1 MNRARLA
8 SVSVFVALG
17 GLAAFVVPRLR
28 VEADITHFLPAG
40 EDRALA
46 ELSSA
51 ITSSELNRTITLTI
65 AAPDASVAARS
76 ALALAE
82 QLRAR
87 EDVAWVT
94 AGPDE
99 SLQQGFYEAYFPH
112 RFGFVTDDPNALAD
126 AFSDEALRARA
137 RRLKDQLGS
146 PTGTFVRRIAP
157 EDPWLLFLDH
167 VERLRTALQG
177 DLDVHEGAFVSGCD
191 ADATAAR
198 ASADD
203 VAADADDGACF
214 GVVLATSAFS
224 PFEIARSRHLD
235 LAIDAAFDVV
245 NEAEGGALRLERAGV
260 HRLAVTSE
268 ATIRGDI
275 ERVSMVGSI
284 GVVLLM
290 VLLFRSPRLLVLGAL
305 PLAGGGIAAVAA
317 VQLLFG
323 AIHGLTLAFGAT
335 LLGVALDYVA
345 HLFTHL
351 HLAPA
356 PGTPSGPPTARR
368 LAPGLY
374 LGAATTV
381 AGLVGLAWTSFPG
394 IRQMAVFTSVGVT
407 VALLL
412 TRFAVPPLLPPTV
425 APGTL
430 LRAFGSGAHR
440 LLETIAAQR
449 GFVVAA
455 GLVAALVALTGLP
468 RLGWQDDIRALN
480 PLDPE
485 LAAEDERV
493 RGRVARMDAGR
504 FVAAFGDDEEAA
516 LVATDALH
524 RALENAREAGELE
537 RFRSVHPLLWS
548 EALQRANLEAIPDD
562 AFQRTS
568 VAYAAEGFVM
578 APFEPFR
585 SALAQEHATLRW
597 DTLAQGTLGRLIG
610 SQRVQVGDRVAL
622 LAFVQGVT
630 DEAAL
635 RTRVEAIEGVRFF
648 DQNAFLQEAYGT
660 FRTRTLELVV
670 VGLFVVLLLV
680 ALRYR
685 KLDLSLAAYLPALL
699 AAGATLGLL
708 GWLGIEANLLHVVT
722 LLLVLSMGVDYG
734 VFMVEAEL
742 HRRSGASVKGAL
754 DDGSSVEGALDDG
767 PATAVSLVVAALSTA
782 ASFGVLALS
791 ENPALRAM
799 GLTAA
804 LGVTLSLLLAP
815 GAWLLIRRA

>member
-1 MNRARLA
+1 MLRARLA
-8 SVSVFVALG
+8 AVSVFVALG

-76 ALALAE
+76 ALALAQ

-112 RFGFVTDDPNALAD
+112 RFGFVTDDPSALD
-126 AFSDEALRARA
+126 EAFSDDALRQRA
-137 RRLKDQLGS
+137 RRLKEQLGS

-167 VERLRTALQG
+167 VDRLRTALQG

-191 ADATAAR
+191 AEEGGDEAT
-198 ASADD
+198 
-203 VAADADDGACF
+203 DADDGACF

-235 LAIDAAFDVV
+235 FAIDAAFDVV
-245 NEAEGGALRLERAGV
+245 NEDEGGVLRLERAGV

-268 ATIRGDI
+268 ETIRGDI

-284 GVVLLM
+284 GVVVLM

-305 PLAGGGIAAVAA
+305 PLVGGGIAAVAA

-412 TRFAVPPLLPPTV
+412 TRFAIPPLLPPTV
-425 APGTL
+425 TPGAL
-430 LRAFGSGAHR
+430 LRLLGRGAHG
-440 LLETIAAQR
+440 LLETIAARR
-449 GFVVAA
+449 GFVVAV

-504 FVAAFGDDEEAA
+504 FVAALGDDEEAA

-524 RALENAREAGELE
+524 RALEDAREAGELG

-562 AFQRTS
+562 AFERTS
-568 VAYAAEGFVM
+568 AAYAAEGFVM

-585 SALAQEHATLRW
+585 SALAQDHATLDW
-597 DTLAQGTLGRLIG
+597 TTLAQGTLGRLIG

-680 ALRYR
+680 AIRYR
-685 KLDLSLAAYLPALL
+685 RIDLSLAAYLPALL

-708 GWLGIEANLLHVVT
+708 GWFGIQANLLHVVT

-742 HRRSGASVKGAL
+742 HRRTGASVEGAL
-754 DDGSSVEGALDDG
+754 DDGALDDG

>member
-1 MNRARLA
+1 MLRARLA

-191 ADATAAR
+191 AEDASDAEPNGAR
-198 ASADD
+198 GGE
-203 VAADADDGACF
+203 GACF

-275 ERVSMVGSI
+275 ERVSMAGSI

-345 HLFTHL
+345 PLFTHL

-412 TRFAVPPLLPPTV
+412 TRFAVPPLLPSTV
-425 APGTL
+425 TPGAL
-430 LRAFGSGAHR
+430 LRALGRGAHR
-440 LLETIAAQR
+440 LLEAIAARR
-449 GFVVAA
+449 GFVVAV

-524 RALENAREAGELE
+524 RALEDARAAGELE

-548 EALQRANLEAIPDD
+548 EALQRANLDAIPED
-562 AFQRTS
+562 AFERTS
-568 VAYAAEGFVM
+568 AAYAAEGFVM

-585 SALAQEHATLRW
+585 SALAQEHATLGW

-610 SQRVQVGDRVAL
+610 AQRVQVGERVAL

-630 DEAAL
+630 DEASFRA
-635 RTRVEAIEGVRFF
+635 RVEAIEGVRFF

-680 ALRYR
+680 ALRCR

-754 DDGSSVEGALDDG
+754 DDGASVEGALDDG

>member
-1 MNRARLA
+1 MLRARLA

-17 GLAAFVVPRLR
+17 GLAAFVVPQLR

-87 EDVAWVT
+87 TDVAWVT

-112 RFGFVTDDPNALAD
+112 RFGFVTDDRGALD
-126 AFSDEALRARA
+126 EAFSDDALRERA
-137 RRLKDQLGS
+137 RRLKEQLGS

-167 VERLRTALQG
+167 VDRLRTALQG
-177 DLDVHEGAFVSGCD
+177 DLDVYEGAFVSGCD
-191 ADATAAR
+191 ADDTDGGSR
-198 ASADD
+198 
-203 VAADADDGACF
+203 DDGANDACF

-224 PFEIARSRHLD
+224 PFEVARSRHLD
-235 LAIDAAFDVV
+235 FAIEAAFDVV
-245 NEAEGGALRLERAGV
+245 NEAEGDVLRLERAGV

-275 ERVSMVGSI
+275 ERVSMAGSI

-290 VLLFRSPRLLVLGAL
+290 LLLFRSPRLLVLGAL
-305 PLAGGGIAAVAA
+305 PLLGGGIAAVAA

-356 PGTPSGPPTARR
+356 RGAFAGPATARR

-412 TRFAVPPLLPPTV
+412 TRFAIPPLLPPSVT
-425 APGTL
+425 PGAL
-430 LRAFGSGAHR
+430 LRAFGRGAHR
-440 LLETIAAQR
+440 LLDTIAARR
-449 GFVVAA
+449 GFVVAV

-524 RALENAREAGELE
+524 HMLEDAQAAGELR

-548 EALQRANLEAIPDD
+548 EALQRANLDAIPDD
-562 AFQRTS
+562 AFERTS
-568 VAYAAEGFVM
+568 AAYAAEGFVM

-585 SALAQEHATLRW
+585 SALAQEHATLGW
-597 DTLAQGTLGRLIG
+597 DTLAQGTLGRLVG
-610 SQRVQVGDRVAL
+610 SQRVQVGERVAL

-630 DEAAL
+630 DEAAF
-635 RTRVEAIEGVRFF
+635 RARVEAIEGVRFF

-680 ALRYR
+680 AIRYR

-742 HRRSGASVKGAL
+742 HRRSGASVEGAL
-754 DDGSSVEGALDDG
+754 DDGALDDG

>member
-191 ADATAAR
+191 AEDASDAEPNGAR
-198 ASADD
+198 GGE
-203 VAADADDGACF
+203 GACF

-275 ERVSMVGSI
+275 ERVSMAGSI

-412 TRFAVPPLLPPTV
+412 TRFAIPPLLPPTV
-425 APGTL
+425 TPGAL
-430 LRAFGSGAHR
+430 LRVFGRGAHR
-440 LLETIAAQR
+440 LLETIAARR

-485 LAAEDERV
+485 IAAEDERV

-524 RALENAREAGELE
+524 RALEDAREAGELE

-548 EALQRANLEAIPDD
+548 QALQQANLDAIPDD
-562 AFQRTS
+562 AFERTS
-568 VAYAAEGFVM
+568 AAYAAEGFVM

-585 SALAQEHATLRW
+585 SALAQEYATLGW

-630 DEAAL
+630 DEAAF
-635 RTRVEAIEGVRFF
+635 RARVEAIDGVRFF

-680 ALRYR
+680 VLRYR
-685 KLDLSLAAYLPALL
+685 KIDLSLAAYLPALL
-699 AAGATLGLL
+699 AAGATLGML
-708 GWLGIEANLLHVVT
+708 GWFGIQANLLHVVT

-742 HRRSGASVKGAL
+742 HRRTGTSA
-754 DDGSSVEGALDDG
+754 EGALDDG

-815 GAWLLIRRA
+815 GAWLLIRRAP

>member
-1 MNRARLA
+1 MLRARLA

-17 GLAAFVVPRLR
+17 GLAAFVAPRLR

-191 ADATAAR
+191 AEDASDAEPNGAR
-198 ASADD
+198 GGE
-203 VAADADDGACF
+203 GACF

-275 ERVSMVGSI
+275 ERVSMAGSI

-412 TRFAVPPLLPPTV
+412 TRFAVPPLLPSTV
-425 APGTL
+425 TPGAL
-430 LRAFGSGAHR
+430 LRALGRGAHR
-440 LLETIAAQR
+440 LLEAIAARR
-449 GFVVAA
+449 GFVVAV

-524 RALENAREAGELE
+524 RALEDARAAGELE

-548 EALQRANLEAIPDD
+548 EALQRANLDAIPED
-562 AFQRTS
+562 AFERTS
-568 VAYAAEGFVM
+568 AAYAAEGFVM

-585 SALAQEHATLRW
+585 SALAQEHATLGW

-610 SQRVQVGDRVAL
+610 AQRVQVGERVAL

-630 DEAAL
+630 DEASFRA
-635 RTRVEAIEGVRFF
+635 RVEAIEGVRFF

-754 DDGSSVEGALDDG
+754 DDGASVEGALDDG

>member
-99 SLQQGFYEAYFPH
+99 SLQRGFYEAYFPH
-112 RFGFVTDDPNALAD
+112 RFGFVTDDPSALD
-126 AFSDEALRARA
+126 GAFSDGALRERA
-137 RRLKDQLGS
+137 RRLKEQLGS

-275 ERVSMVGSI
+275 ERVSMAGSI

-412 TRFAVPPLLPPTV
+412 TRFAVPPLLPSTV
-425 APGTL
+425 TPGAL
-430 LRAFGSGAHR
+430 LRALGRGAHR
-440 LLETIAAQR
+440 LLEAIAARR
-449 GFVVAA
+449 GFVVAV

-524 RALENAREAGELE
+524 RALEDARAAGELE

-548 EALQRANLEAIPDD
+548 EALQRANLDAIPED
-562 AFQRTS
+562 AFERTS
-568 VAYAAEGFVM
+568 AAYAAEGFVM

-585 SALAQEHATLRW
+585 SALAQEHATLGW

-610 SQRVQVGDRVAL
+610 AQRVQVGERVAL

-630 DEAAL
+630 DEASFRA
-635 RTRVEAIEGVRFF
+635 RVEAIEGVRFF

-742 HRRSGASVKGAL
+742 HRRSASVKGAL
-754 DDGSSVEGALDDG
+754 DDGASVEGALDDG

>member
-1 MNRARLA
+1 MSSARWLSVLA
-8 SVSVFVALG
+8 FLLLAGLG
-17 GLAAFVVPRLR
+17 AFVVPRLR

-46 ELSSA
+46 ELSGA

-65 AAPDASVAARS
+65 AAPDASQAARA

-82 QLRAR
+82 KLRAR
-87 EDVAWVT
+87 EDVSWVT

-99 SLQQGFYEAYFPH
+99 SLQQAFYEAYFPH
-112 RFGFVTDDPNALAD
+112 RLGFVSDDEAALAT
-126 AFSDEALRARA
+126 AFSEDALRERA
-137 RRLKDQLGS
+137 RRLRAQLAS

-167 VERLRTALQG
+167 VDRLREALQG
-177 DLDVHEGAFVSGCD
+177 DLAVHEGGFVSGCD
-191 ADATAAR
+191 EGDA
-198 ASADD
+198 
-203 VAADADDGACF
+203 GCF

-224 PFEIARSRHLD
+224 PFEVARSRTLD
-235 LAIDAAFDVV
+235 AAIDEAF
-245 NEAEGGALRLERAGV
+245 AEVRGDAPWTLERAGV
-260 HRLAVTSE
+260 HRLAVRSE

-275 ERVSMVGSI
+275 ERVSMAGSI

-290 VLLFRSPRLLVLGAL
+290 LLLFRSPRLLLLGAL
-305 PLAGGGIAAVAA
+305 PLVGGGIAAVAA
-317 VQLLFG
+317 VQWLFG

-356 PGTPSGPPTARR
+356 EGTEAGPSTAKR

-412 TRFAVPPLLPPTV
+412 TRFAVPPLLPARP
-425 APGTL
+425 APGAL
-430 LRAFGSGAHR
+430 LRGFGRG
-440 LLETIAAQR
+440 AQR
-449 GFVVAA
+449 ALDALASRRGVVIALA
-455 GLVAALVALTGLP
+455 VLAALLAATGLP
-468 RLGWQDDIRALN
+468 QLRWQDDIRALN
-480 PLDPE
+480 PLDPQV
-485 LAAEDERV
+485 AAEDERV
-493 RGRVARMDAGR
+493 RGRVARLDAGR
-504 FVAAFGDDEEAA
+504 FVAAFGADEEAA

-524 RALENAREAGELE
+524 HTLADAKDADELA
-537 RFRSVHPLLWS
+537 RFRTVHPLLWS
-548 EALQRANLEAIPDD
+548 RALQETNHAAIPDD
-562 AFQRTS
+562 AFERT
-568 VAYAAEGFVM
+568 VRAYEAEGFVA

-585 SALAQEHATLRW
+585 SVLAAERAALGWAELSE
-597 DTLAQGTLGRLIG
+597 GPLGRLIG
-610 SQRVQVGDRVAL
+610 AQRVNVGERVAL
-622 LAFVQGVT
+622 LAFVQGVR
-630 DEAAL
+630 DEDAL
-635 RTRVEAIEGVRFF
+635 RARVEAIEGVRYF
-648 DQNAFLQEAYGT
+648 DQSAFLQDAYAT
-660 FRTRTLELVV
+660 FRTRTLELVAF
-670 VGLFVVLLLV
+670 GLVFVLLLV
-680 ALRYR
+680 VARYR
-685 KLDLSLAAYLPALL
+685 KLDLSFAAYLPALL

-742 HRRSGASVKGAL
+742 HRRR
-754 DDGSSVEGALDDG
+754 EGDAEVDDG
-767 PATAVSLVVAALSTA
+767 PATAVSLFVAALSTA
-782 ASFGVLALS
+782 ASFGVLAIS
-791 ENPALRAM
+791 DNPALRAM

-804 LGVTLSLLLAP
+804 LGVTLSLVLAP
-815 GAWLLIRRA
+815 GAWLLVRRR

>member
-1 MNRARLA
+1 
-8 SVSVFVALG
+8 VSVFVALG
-17 GLAAFVVPRLR
+17 VLAAFVIPRLR

-46 ELSSA
+46 ELSTA

-65 AAPDASVAARS
+65 AAPDASSAARS

-82 QLRAR
+82 HLRAR

-99 SLQQGFYEAYFPH
+99 SLQRGFYEAYFPH
-112 RFGFVTDDPNALAD
+112 RFGFVADDRDALEE
-126 AFSDEALRARA
+126 AFSDEALRGRA
-137 RRLKDQLGS
+137 RRLKEQLGS

-167 VERLRTALQG
+167 VERLRAALQG
-177 DLDVHEGAFVSGCD
+177 DLDVHEGAFVSGC
-191 ADATAAR
+191 AR
-198 ASADD
+198 D
-203 VAADADDGACF
+203 DDGAGEGVSGIGSECF

-235 LAIDAAFDVV
+235 AAIDAAFSVV
-245 NEAEGGALRLERAGV
+245 NEDEGNALRLERAGV

-275 ERVSMVGSI
+275 ERVSLVGSI
-284 GVVLLM
+284 GVVVLM

-305 PLAGGGIAAVAA
+305 PLAGGGVAAVAA

-412 TRFAVPPLLPPTV
+412 TRFAIPPLLPPTV
-425 APGTL
+425 KPGAL
-430 LRAFGSGAHR
+430 LRAFGRGAHR
-440 LLETIAAQR
+440 LLETIAARR

-455 GLVAALVALTGLP
+455 GLAAGLLALTGLP

-516 LVATDALH
+516 LVATDSLH
-524 RALENAREAGELE
+524 RALEDAREAGELA

-548 EALQRANLEAIPDD
+548 EALQRANLDAIPDD
-562 AFQRTS
+562 AFERTS
-568 VAYAAEGFVM
+568 TAYAAEGFVM
-578 APFEPFR
+578 TPFEPFR
-585 SALAQEHATLRW
+585 SALAQEHATLDW

-610 SQRVQVGDRVAL
+610 SQRVQVGERVAL

-635 RTRVEAIEGVRFF
+635 RARVEAIDGVRFF

-660 FRTRTLELVV
+660 FRVRTLELVV

-680 ALRYR
+680 VIRYR

-708 GWLGIEANLLHVVT
+708 GWLGIQANLLHVVT
-722 LLLVLSMGVDYG
+722 LLLVLSMGVDYS

-742 HRRSGASVKGAL
+742 HRRAGTP
-754 DDGSSVEGALDDG
+754 VEGAVDDG
-767 PATAVSLVVAALSTA
+767 PATAVSLVVAALSTV

-815 GAWLLIRRA
+815 GAWLLLRDRAS

>member
-1 MNRARLA
+1 MLRARLA
-8 SVSVFVALG
+8 SVLVFVALAG
-17 GLAAFVVPRLR
+17 VAALVIPRLR

-46 ELSSA
+46 ELSTA

-191 ADATAAR
+191 AEDASDAEPNGAR
-198 ASADD
+198 GGE
-203 VAADADDGACF
+203 GACF

-275 ERVSMVGSI
+275 ERVSMAGSI

-412 TRFAVPPLLPPTV
+412 TRFAVPPLLPSTV
-425 APGTL
+425 TPGAL
-430 LRAFGSGAHR
+430 LRALGRGAHR
-440 LLETIAAQR
+440 LLEAIAARR
-449 GFVVAA
+449 GFVVAV

-524 RALENAREAGELE
+524 RALEDARAAGELE

-548 EALQRANLEAIPDD
+548 EALQRANLDAVPED
-562 AFQRTS
+562 AFERTS
-568 VAYAAEGFVM
+568 AAYAAEGFVM

-585 SALAQEHATLRW
+585 SALAQEHATLGW

-610 SQRVQVGDRVAL
+610 AQRVQVGERVAL

-630 DEAAL
+630 DEASFRA
-635 RTRVEAIEGVRFF
+635 RVEAIEGVRFF

-754 DDGSSVEGALDDG
+754 DDGASVEGALDDG

>member
-1 MNRARLA
+1 MLRARLA
-8 SVSVFVALG
+8 SVLVFVALAG
-17 GLAAFVVPRLR
+17 VAAVVIPRLR

-46 ELSSA
+46 ELSTA
-51 ITSSELNRTITLTI
+51 ITSSELNRTITLTL

-82 QLRAR
+82 HLRAR
-87 EDVAWVT
+87 EDVGWVT

-99 SLQQGFYEAYFPH
+99 SLQRGFYEAYFPH
-112 RFGFVTDDPNALAD
+112 RFGFVTDDRDALD
-126 AFSDEALRARA
+126 EAFSDEALRARA
-137 RRLKDQLGS
+137 RHLKEQLGS

-177 DLDVHEGAFVSGCD
+177 DLDVHEGAFVSGC
-191 ADATAAR
+191 

-203 VAADADDGACF
+203 GADTRTNDGASEASNEGGCF

-224 PFEIARSRHLD
+224 PFEIARSRQFEA
-235 LAIDAAFDVV
+235 AIDAAFEQV
-245 NEAEGGALRLERAGV
+245 NEAEGGVLRLERAGV

-268 ATIRGDI
+268 ETIRGDI
-275 ERVSMVGSI
+275 ERVSMVGTI
-284 GVVLLM
+284 GIVVLM

-412 TRFAVPPLLPPTV
+412 TRFAIPPLLPSTV
-425 APGTL
+425 APGAL
-430 LRAFGSGAHR
+430 LRAFGRGAHR
-440 LLETIAAQR
+440 LLETIAVRR
-449 GFVVAA
+449 GFVVAV

-516 LVATDALH
+516 LVTTDALH
-524 RALENAREAGELE
+524 RALEDAREAGELE

-548 EALQRANLEAIPDD
+548 EALQRANLDAIPED
-562 AFQRTS
+562 AFERTS
-568 VAYAAEGFVM
+568 AAYAAEGFVM

-585 SALAQEHATLRW
+585 SALTQEHATLGW
-597 DTLAQGTLGRLIG
+597 GTLAQGTLGRLIG
-610 SQRVQVGDRVAL
+610 SQRVQVGERVAL

-630 DEAAL
+630 DEAAF
-635 RTRVEAIEGVRFF
+635 RARVEAIDGVRFF

-680 ALRYR
+680 VLRYR
-685 KLDLSLAAYLPALL
+685 KIDLSLAAYLPALL

-708 GWLGIEANLLHVVT
+708 GWLGIQANLLHVVT

-742 HRRSGASVKGAL
+742 HRRSGA
-754 DDGSSVEGALDDG
+754 SVEGALDDG

>member
-1 MNRARLA
+1 MLRARLA

-191 ADATAAR
+191 AEDASDAEPNGAR
-198 ASADD
+198 GGE
-203 VAADADDGACF
+203 GACF

-275 ERVSMVGSI
+275 ERVSMAGSI

-412 TRFAVPPLLPPTV
+412 TRFAVPPLLPSTV
-425 APGTL
+425 TPGAL
-430 LRAFGSGAHR
+430 LRALGRGAHR
-440 LLETIAAQR
+440 LLEAIAARR
-449 GFVVAA
+449 GFVVAV

-524 RALENAREAGELE
+524 RALEDARAAGELE

-548 EALQRANLEAIPDD
+548 EALQRANLDAIPED
-562 AFQRTS
+562 AFERTS
-568 VAYAAEGFVM
+568 AAYAAEGFVM

-585 SALAQEHATLRW
+585 SALAQEHATLGW

-610 SQRVQVGDRVAL
+610 AQRVQVGERVAL

-630 DEAAL
+630 DEASFRA
-635 RTRVEAIEGVRFF
+635 RVEAIEGVRFF

-754 DDGSSVEGALDDG
+754 DDGASVEGALDDG

>member
-1 MNRARLA
+1 MSRVA
-8 SVSVFVALG
+8 SVLVFVALG
-17 GLAAFVVPRLR
+17 GLAAVVIPRLR

-51 ITSSELNRTITLTI
+51 ITSSELNRTITMTI

-76 ALALAE
+76 ALALARHL
-82 QLRAR
+82 QAR
-87 EDVAWVT
+87 RDVAWVT

-112 RFGFVTDDPNALAD
+112 RFGFVTDDRAALAE
-126 AFSDEALRARA
+126 AFSNDALRDRA
-137 RRLKDQLGS
+137 RRLKEQLGS

-167 VERLRTALQG
+167 VERLRSALQG
-177 DLDVHEGAFVSGCD
+177 DLSVHEGAFVSGCD
-191 ADATAAR
+191 DERPEA
-198 ASADD
+198 
-203 VAADADDGACF
+203 GCF

-224 PFEIARSRHLD
+224 PFDVALSRHLGF
-235 LAIDAAFDVV
+235 AIDAAFDEV
-245 NEAEGGALRLERAGV
+245 NDAEGGVLRLERAGV
-260 HRLAVTSE
+260 HRLAVSSE

-275 ERVSMVGSI
+275 ERVSMAGSI
-284 GVVLLM
+284 GVIALM
-290 VLLFRSPRLLVLGAL
+290 LWLFRSPRLLVLGAL
-305 PLAGGGIAAVAA
+305 PLVGGGIAAVAA

-356 PGTPSGPPTARR
+356 AGPLAGPATARR

-412 TRFAVPPLLPPTV
+412 TRFAIPPLLPASV
-425 APGTL
+425 RPGAL
-430 LRAFGSGAHR
+430 LRAFGRGAHR
-440 LLETIAAQR
+440 LLETIALRR
-449 GFVVAA
+449 GFVVAV
-455 GLVAALVALTGLP
+455 GVVAALVALTGLP
-468 RLGWQDDIRALN
+468 RLAWQDDIRALN

-524 RALENAREAGELE
+524 RVLEEARAAGELE

-548 EALQRANLEAIPDD
+548 ESLQRANLDAIPDD
-562 AFQRTS
+562 AFERTS
-568 VAYAAEGFVM
+568 AAYTAEGFVM

-585 SALAQEHATLRW
+585 SALARAPSTLDW
-597 DTLAQGTLGRLIG
+597 DTLADGPLGRLIS
-610 SQRVQVGDRVAL
+610 SQRVAVGDRVAL

-630 DEAAL
+630 DEDAF

-680 ALRYR
+680 AFRYR
-685 KLDLSLAAYLPALL
+685 KLDLTLAAYLPALL

-708 GWLGIEANLLHVVT
+708 GWFGIEANLLHVVT

-742 HRRSGASVKGAL
+742 HRRVAASRERSGDDAREPPL
-754 DDGSSVEGALDDG
+754 DGSSEGSIDDG

-791 ENPALRAM
+791 VNPALRAM

-815 GAWLLIRRA
+815 GAWLLVRRA

>member
-1 MNRARLA
+1 MTRARLA
-8 SVSVFVALG
+8 SVLVFVALG

-112 RFGFVTDDPNALAD
+112 RFGFVTDDSSALD
-126 AFSDEALRARA
+126 VAFSDEALRQRA
-137 RRLKDQLGS
+137 RRLKEQLGS

-167 VERLRTALQG
+167 VDRLRTALQG

-191 ADATAAR
+191 ADDEPSASDSATDS
-198 ASADD
+198 ASDSASDE
-203 VAADADDGACF
+203 CF

-235 LAIDAAFDVV
+235 LAIDAAFEVV
-245 NEAEGGALRLERAGV
+245 DEAEGGALRLERAGV

-284 GVVLLM
+284 GVVALM

-356 PGTPSGPPTARR
+356 PGAFAGPATARR

-412 TRFAVPPLLPPTV
+412 TRFAIPPLLPPTV
-425 APGTL
+425 TPGAL
-430 LRAFGSGAHR
+430 LRAFGRGAHR
-440 LLETIAAQR
+440 LLETIAVRR
-449 GFVVAA
+449 GFVVAV

-516 LVATDALH
+516 LAATDALH
-524 RALENAREAGELE
+524 RALEDAQVAGELE

-548 EALQRANLEAIPDD
+548 EALQRANLDAIPDD
-562 AFQRTS
+562 AFERTS
-568 VAYAAEGFVM
+568 AAYLAEGFVM

-585 SALAQEHATLRW
+585 SALAQEHSTLGW
-597 DTLAQGTLGRLIG
+597 DALSQGALGRLIG
-610 SQRVQVGDRVAL
+610 AQRVQVGERVVL
-622 LAFVQGVT
+622 LAFVRGVT
-630 DEAAL
+630 DEAAF
-635 RTRVEAIEGVRFF
+635 RARVEAIDGVRYF
-648 DQNAFLQEAYGT
+648 DQNAFLQDAYST

-680 ALRYR
+680 VLRYR
-685 KLDLSLAAYLPALL
+685 KIDLSLAAYLPALL

-742 HRRSGASVKGAL
+742 HRRSRA
-754 DDGSSVEGALDDG
+754 SVEGALDDG

-815 GAWLLIRRA
+815 GAWLLVRRA

>member
-1 MNRARLA
+1 MLRARLA
-8 SVSVFVALG
+8 AVSVFVALG

-76 ALALAE
+76 ALALAQ

-112 RFGFVTDDPNALAD
+112 RFGFVTDDPSALD
-126 AFSDEALRARA
+126 EAFSDDALRQRA
-137 RRLKDQLGS
+137 RRLKEQLGS

-167 VERLRTALQG
+167 VDRLRTALQG

-191 ADATAAR
+191 AEEGGDEAT
-198 ASADD
+198 
-203 VAADADDGACF
+203 DADDGACF

-235 LAIDAAFDVV
+235 FSIDAAFDVV
-245 NEAEGGALRLERAGV
+245 NEDEGGVLRLERAGV

-268 ATIRGDI
+268 ETIRGDI

-284 GVVLLM
+284 GVVVLM

-305 PLAGGGIAAVAA
+305 PLVGGGIAAVAA

-412 TRFAVPPLLPPTV
+412 TRFAIPPLLPPTV
-425 APGTL
+425 TPGAL
-430 LRAFGSGAHR
+430 LRLLGRGAHG
-440 LLETIAAQR
+440 LLETIAARR
-449 GFVVAA
+449 GFVVAV

-504 FVAAFGDDEEAA
+504 FVAALGDDEEAA

-524 RALENAREAGELE
+524 RALEDAREAGELG

-562 AFQRTS
+562 AFERTS
-568 VAYAAEGFVM
+568 AAYAAEGFVM

-585 SALAQEHATLRW
+585 SALAQEHATLDW
-597 DTLAQGTLGRLIG
+597 NTLAQGTLGRLIG

-680 ALRYR
+680 AIRYR
-685 KLDLSLAAYLPALL
+685 RIDLSLAAYLPALL

-708 GWLGIEANLLHVVT
+708 GWFGIQANLLHVVT

-742 HRRSGASVKGAL
+742 HRRTGASVEGAL
-754 DDGSSVEGALDDG
+754 DDGALDDG